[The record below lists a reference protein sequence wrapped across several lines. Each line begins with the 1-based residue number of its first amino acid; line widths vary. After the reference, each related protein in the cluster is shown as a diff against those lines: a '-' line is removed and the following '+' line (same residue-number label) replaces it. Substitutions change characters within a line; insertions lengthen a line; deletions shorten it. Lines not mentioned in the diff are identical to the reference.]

1 MPPSFSLLIAY
12 LTVLWGRYVCF
23 SMSLMVIMP
32 FRSRVLNTS
41 LALGGI
47 LSQFS
52 GTLFIVCKLS
62 DSVVHDKHQI
72 INGVNII

>member
-1 MPPSFSLLIAY
+1 MPPSLSLLIAY
-12 LTVLWGRYVCF
+12 LTVLWGRYVS

-72 INGVNII
+72 INGVNVM